1 MTMLLIIKY
10 ALLITDVQCKFWLQC
25 LDQYFN
31 EVHLSKDV
39 NIYA

>member
-1 MTMLLIIKY
+1 MTMLLIIQY
-10 ALLITDVQCKFWLQC
+10 ALLITDVQCKFWLQS
-25 LDQYFN
+25 LDQYLN